1 MLKQEKNIRM
11 FGAYQ
16 GVIAPEYE
24 SPDLVRALADLPAC
38 LASPDA
44 VPVSIGRNK
53 NVRIVLPL
61 RQGPAAVMVK
71 AFGCASLPGDL
82 RAQRMGGKAW
92 RTWRAATFLSRRGVG
107 TPPPVACLERW
118 AGLRLRES
126 YFISVFQPDLVS
138 FKDELS
144 RLFREEP
151 ECEKFMD
158 LSQAVADAVRG
169 MHDAGF
175 WHGDLGNQNIMMR
188 RTADGWR
195 DVQFVDLN
203 RGRICAALSLRRRA
217 RDLSRI
223 YLPSDF
229 LRVFMEMY
237 FNGPVPPRSFKRW
250 QNFYRALYAVH
261 HATRV
266 LRHPLRER
274 RLRLQAR
281 PEDRYPREKDM
292 WVWDERSG
300 QPVNVLTS
308 RDRRRHHAVGDH
320 LRIAFS
326 ASREMAGIQRE
337 FRKLVAGSFKQPVPL
352 AGRIGMTI
360 DPQPATG
367 PQELAH
373 LAGLGRIPVLLR
385 FCHHQ
390 PPARWEY
397 LAGVAADLRRSGHA
411 VSVALVQDRR
421 AVLQPESWIHF
432 AGTVLDMVGPSVAWV
447 EAGHAVNRVKWGI
460 WTRREYRRLME
471 GLSAVAQKHP
481 GVRWVGP
488 AVNDFEYM
496 PVIDNLKQSPLSY
509 WGLSHHLYVD
519 RRGPPEQAQHGFAAL
534 QKFALARAI
543 AHRAP
548 NCGDRVIISEV
559 NWPLL
564 GMGVHS
570 PVGAPY
576 VAPGPRY
583 NDPSVSEDLYADYML
598 RYLLIAMAS
607 GMVDQVFWWRLV
619 ARGYG
624 LIDDTDPHAW
634 RLRPAYRV
642 LKTFLSLLGE
652 STFIHAQVMVPGV
665 QEFSFKTPDGRSVT
679 VVYSWQGAREM
690 ELPFAYEQRLD
701 ALGVEQPPAPRV
713 RMDGRPA
720 YFIGR
725 FNRM

>member
-1 MLKQEKNIRM
+1 M
-11 FGAYQ
+11 FGPYQ
-16 GVIAPEYE
+16 GVIAPEFE
-24 SPDLVRALADLPAC
+24 SPALVQAMADLPAC
-38 LASPDA
+38 LAAPGA
-44 VPVSIGRNK
+44 VPVSGGRNK
-53 NVRIVLPL
+53 NIRVILPL
-61 RQGPAAVMVK
+61 KQGPAAVMVK
-71 AFGCASLPGDL
+71 AFGCASWFGDL
-82 RAQRMGGKAW
+82 RAGRVGGKAW
-92 RTWRAATFLSRRGVG
+92 HTWRAASFLCRYGVG

-118 AGLRLRES
+118 EGLRLRES
-126 YFISVFQPDLVS
+126 YFISVFQQDLVS
-138 FKDELS
+138 FKDELN
-144 RLFREEP
+144 RLFREDP
-151 ECEKFMD
+151 ECAKFME
-158 LSQAVADAVRG
+158 LAQTVADAVRG
-169 MHDAGF
+169 MHAAGF

-188 RTADGWR
+188 RTVAGWQ

-203 RGRICAALSLRRRA
+203 RGRICGSLSFRRRA

-229 LRVFMEMY
+229 LRVFVEMY
-237 FNGPVPPRSFKRW
+237 FDGPVPPRSFKRW
-250 QNFYRALYAVH
+250 HSFHRALYAVH
-261 HATRV
+261 HATRA
-266 LRHPLRER
+266 LRHPFRER

-281 PEDRYPREKDM
+281 PEERYPREKDM

-308 RDRRRHHAVGDH
+308 RDRRRHHAMVDH

-326 ASREMAGIQRE
+326 AGREMAGIQKE
-337 FRKLVAGSFKQPVPL
+337 FRKVLAGSFKQAVPL
-352 AGRIGMTI
+352 GGRIGMTI
-360 DPQPATG
+360 DPQPATAS
-367 PQELAH
+367 QELAH

-397 LAGVAADLRRSGHA
+397 LAGVVDNLRKDGHA

-421 AVLQPESWIHF
+421 AVLNPQSWIDF
-432 AGTVLDMVGPSVAWV
+432 AGTVLDMVGASVAWV

-471 GLSAVAQKHP
+471 GLAAVAQKHP

-496 PVIDNLKQSPLSY
+496 PVIDNLKQSPLSF

-519 RRGPPEQAQHGFAAL
+519 RRGPPEEVQHGFAAL

-564 GMGVHS
+564 GMGVYS

-607 GMVDQVFWWRLV
+607 GMVDQVFWWRLA

-624 LIDDTDPHAW
+624 LIDDTDPQDW
-634 RLRPAYRV
+634 RLRPAYGS

-652 STFIHAQVMVPGV
+652 STFTHAQVPAVGV
-665 QEFSFKTPDGRSVT
+665 QEFSFRTPDGKAVT
-679 VVYSWQGAREM
+679 VVYSWQGAREIDL
-690 ELPFAYEQRLD
+690 EFAYEQRLD
-701 ALGVEQPPAPRV
+701 AFGVEQPLSPRV
-713 RMDGRPA
+713 RIDGRPA